1 MYRLVL
7 VMFCLVWVG
16 CNEGTAPVIENLE
29 IESTSLVVGAENI
42 VTFAL
47 DFSDSDGDVELA
59 QVHIVSQEDG
69 ATIASGT
76 SPIDDAVG
84 VEAGRFSGTFAITP
98 QTAGF
103 FYFRVTVLDASRNES
118 NELSESLEAVD
129 GSD

>member
-7 VMFCLVWVG
+7 MMSCIVWVG
-16 CNEGTAPVIENLE
+16 CNEGAAPVIENLE
-29 IESTSLVVGAENI
+29 IEPTSLTVGAENV

-59 QVHIVSQEDG
+59 QIDIVSQEDG
-69 ATIASGT
+69 STIASGT

-84 VEAGRFSGTFAITP
+84 VEAARFSGTFAITP

-118 NELSESLEAVD
+118 NQLSESLEATD
-129 GSD
+129 ETD